1 MATSSGPVPSPVTA
15 PEPSTGKPSLNPR
28 FLVQALGF
36 GIAGI
41 FNPVRFPRVPLT
53 VSYFL
58 ARNPASLRAV
68 LAQALLFCTG
78 IIVLFSV
85 LGFVVIDLQVFGV
98 EQLSSSPWV
107 NALIAAVFFRLG
119 LSLLGAFEI
128 CGIIDIAKV
137 LAIELLVGIAGM
149 AAKHRPAGVL
159 VFGRED
165 SSSRK
170 AAKLLGSGIV
180 SNLEK

>member
-1 MATSSGPVPSPVTA
+1 MG
-15 PEPSTGKPSLNPR
+15 
-28 FLVQALGF
+28 
-36 GIAGI
+36 
-41 FNPVRFPRVPLT
+41 
-53 VSYFL
+53 
-58 ARNPASLRAV
+58 
-68 LAQALLFCTG
+68 
-78 IIVLFSV
+78 
-85 LGFVVIDLQVFGV
+85 
-98 EQLSSSPWV
+98 

-137 LAIELLVGIAGM
+137 LAIELLVGIAGI

-170 AAKLLGSGIV
+170 AAKLHGSGIV
-180 SNLEK
+180 RNLEK

>member
-41 FNPVRFPRVPLT
+41 SNPVRFPRVPLT

-137 LAIELLVGIAGM
+137 LAIELLVGIAGI
-149 AAKHRPAGVL
+149 AAKHRPPGVL

-170 AAKLLGSGIV
+170 AAKLHGSGIV
-180 SNLEK
+180 RNLEK